1 MSHRF
6 VGFLAGCLVLAA
18 GGMAESQSK
27 PGTPSA
33 SQKATRPEGEQAEPA
48 IDFDK
53 AYKLFQRRKGGEKL
67 TAEENVYVERALEAR
82 KKLNG
87 QPGAGQANA
96 RNLPA
101 PTPRETMGYKP
112 LTEMSATDLYKGQ
125 DGGLYGGG
133 LNVPPAEH
141 ASAAEKALARIEP
154 LDAQGKPATDGKV
167 VFISISMS
175 NATQEFSKFK
185 QIADADPQKSTKLTI
200 VDCAQGGQAMA
211 EWVSPQAPTWT
222 VAEQRLSQARV
233 SSQQVQIAWVKL
245 ANKGPRGDLE
255 EHGRKLQRDTQA
267 VIQNSKARFPNL
279 RIIYLSSRI
288 YGGYATGNLN
298 PEPYAYESA
307 FAARWLIQD
316 QIQGAAALNHNPD
329 KGEVKAPLLLWG
341 PYLWADGTTPR
352 VADKLAYTRT
362 DLAGDGTHP
371 SEAGREKV
379 ARLMLHFYQTD
390 PLAKSWFV
398 R

>member
-1 MSHRF
+1 MPQRF
-6 VGFLAGCLVLAA
+6 VWLLAGCLVLIS
-18 GGMAESQSK
+18 GGIAESQLK
-27 PGTPSA
+27 TGTPP
-33 SQKATRPEGEQAEPA
+33 ATRETSRAASDKAEPA

-82 KKLNG
+82 KKQNG
-87 QPGAGQANA
+87 QPGAGQANI

-101 PTPRETMGYKP
+101 PTPREMIGLKP
-112 LTEMSATDLYKGQ
+112 LSEMSATDRYKGQ

-133 LNVPPAEH
+133 HNVPPAEH
-141 ASAAEKALARIEP
+141 ALAAEQELARIEP
-154 LDAQGKPATDGKV
+154 LDAQGKPAADGKV
-167 VFISISMS
+167 AFISISMS

-233 SSQQVQIAWVKL
+233 SPQQVQIAWVKL

-267 VIQNSKARFPNL
+267 VIQNAKARFPNL
-279 RIIYLSSRI
+279 RIVYLSSRI
-288 YGGYATGNLN
+288 YGGYSTTNLN

-307 FAARWLIQD
+307 FPARWLIQD
-316 QIQGAAALNHNPD
+316 QIQGVAALNANPD
-329 KGEVKAPLLLWG
+329 KGVVYAPLLLWG

-352 VADKLAYTRT
+352 AADKLAYTRA

-379 ARLMLHFYQTD
+379 ARVMLNFYQTD
-390 PLAKSWFV
+390 PFAKSWYT